1 MGEGVLLENIKTF
14 FKNQKEAAEAINFII
29 DSYWDNKID
38 EKNMI
43 ELLQGIMRNNDSLIF
58 KENEFVTL
66 LRQKCGKRRLEVVLK
81 IKEQM

>member
-1 MGEGVLLENIKTF
+1 MGEGVLLDNIKTF
-14 FKNQKEAAEAINFII
+14 FKNQKEAAETINFII
-29 DSYWDNKID
+29 DSYWEDKID

>member
-1 MGEGVLLENIKTF
+1 MEEGVLLENIKTF

>member
-14 FKNQKEAAEAINFII
+14 FKNQKEAAQAINFII
-29 DSYWDNKID
+29 DSYWDDKID

>member
-1 MGEGVLLENIKTF
+1 MGEGVLLKNIKTF